1 MNISDSLDQV
11 DRILLR
17 ALQQNGRATNAE
29 LAEVAHLS
37 ESSCYRRVRALEQ
50 LGVITG
56 YGARI
61 DAKSI
66 GLGLTVFVSL
76 SLSGQSQ
83 PILEA
88 FEAAVR
94 NVPEIIECHL
104 MTGHD
109 DYIIRV
115 VASDVADLERLH
127 TNVLTKLPGVARINS
142 SIGLRAVVSR
152 DALPIR

>member
-1 MNISDSLDQV
+1 MDISISLDQA

-50 LGVITG
+50 QGVITG

-94 NVPEIIECHL
+94 DVPEIIECHL
-104 MTGHD
+104 TTGHD

-115 VASDVADLERLH
+115 VASDVADLERFH